1 MQLVCDGHEQI
12 YAHKDVQLIL
22 NKPTMLDEPILEGAS
37 AADGGGCSIYGT
49 VIRDGSVYRMWYQAY
64 PRDSRLINAPSGC
77 SVGCVESDDG
87 VDWRRPAYGIFECQ
101 GTKANHLTD
110 LLFHCPSIFI
120 DPHAGPGQRYRA
132 VGMYDPDSL
141 RAKGLPRAGLCP
153 GYYMAHSG
161 DGLHWELDAD
171 EPLWPNGDVVI
182 STWDP
187 AHNCALIAMKK
198 LVTRGGLE
206 RRTFYA
212 SEWANGELT
221 RPVLTWCADEYDDL
235 HAHMRGFV
243 AADYYGLGLMPTE
256 TGTALGFLWNFRHMP
271 PHTGL
276 GKTGRVDLSIVYRT
290 ERWSRWQHVPGRPDW
305 FCAEDAPEWA
315 RGGLYT
321 ASTPIHVGDETRLY
335 VTGSRDHH
343 GACGLRPYDTRMK
356 EASETGGFSRI
367 GLLKWRRDRIMGLRT
382 LWDGV
387 VELWA
392 PVPAP
397 SPCKL
402 QLNVKTRPGGHVRAR
417 LLYLQGLAFTPSD
430 GPIDGYGFDECEPI
444 AGDHQCVTVRW
455 GSKDRLPEVMP
466 GAKLVAQVKLDRA
479 TLWAFGFLA

>member
-1 MQLVCDGHEQI
+1 MQLICDGHTQI
-12 YAHKDVQLIL
+12 CAHREAQLIL
-22 NKPTMLDEPILEGAS
+22 SKPTMLDQPLLEGAS

-49 VIRDGSVYRMWYQAY
+49 VIRDGGVYRMWYNAY
-64 PRDSRLINAPSGC
+64 PRLTNALSG
-77 SVGCVESDDG
+77 SLVGCVESDDG
-87 VDWRRPAYGIFECQ
+87 LNWRRPSYGIFECE

-132 VGMYDPDSL
+132 VGMYDPGSL
-141 RAKGLPRAGLCP
+141 RAQGLPARGPCF
-153 GYYMAHSG
+153 GYYMAHSA
-161 DGLHWELDAD
+161 DGLHWVLDGD

-198 LVTRGGLE
+198 MVTRGGLY
-206 RRTFYA
+206 RRSFYA
-212 SEWANGELT
+212 SEWADGNLT

-235 HAHMRGFV
+235 HAHMRGFM

-271 PHTGL
+271 PHVDIVGHY
-276 GKTGRVDLSIVYRT
+276 GRTDLSIVYRT
-290 ERWSRWQHVPGRPDW
+290 ERGSRWQHVPGRPDW

-321 ASTPIHVGDETRLY
+321 ASTPIHVADETYLY
-335 VTGSRDHH
+335 VTGTRDRH
-343 GACGLRPYDTRMK
+343 GACGLQPYDLTVK
-356 EASETGGFSRI
+356 ESAKTGGLSRI

-382 LWDGV
+382 LWDGI
-387 VELWA
+387 VELET

-397 SPCKL
+397 SPSRL
-402 QLNVKTRPGGHVRAR
+402 QLNVETRSGGHVRVQ
-417 LLYLQGLAFTPSD
+417 LLSLQDASFT
-430 GPIDGYGFDECEPI
+430 PIDGYAFDECEPI
-444 AGDHQCVTVRW
+444 AGNHQCVTVRW
-455 GSKDRLPEVMP
+455 GDRDLLPMVKP
-466 GAKLVAQVKLDRA
+466 GAKLVARVMLDRA
-479 TLWAFGFLA
+479 TLWAFDFAV